1 MLDHVVKYLRS
12 HDVPFRLFS
21 HPSPEALPAVAYRLP
36 PGGVMVET
44 HVLLVAGRPAI
55 ACMTRGSR
63 MSLPRLKAE
72 LGADVLEGTAEDLP
86 PPYTGVAGPTPPLG
100 SALGVLTIVD
110 EAVAAA
116 SSVAFE
122 AFASSDVVEIP
133 YDDFARLERPRVGSF
148 SVGGELPENTEAGE
162 PERKVA

>member
-21 HPSPEALPAVAYRLP
+21 YPSPEPLPAVAYRLP
-36 PGGVMVET
+36 PGGVMLET

-55 ACMTRGSR
+55 ACMTRGAR
-63 MSLPRLKAE
+63 LSLPRLKAE

-100 SALGVLTIVD
+100 GALGVLTIID

-116 SSVAFE
+116 SAVAFE
-122 AFASSDVVEIP
+122 AFASCDIVEIP
-133 YDDFARLERPRVGSF
+133 YDEFARHERPRIASF
-148 SVGGELPENTEAGE
+148 AVVGELPESTEARE